1 VDQKVVASRKFTGQF
16 TLFPMRGDDS
26 YEARARKPSKPFE
39 GAVLPRVN
47 KTRKKEVAE
56 SSKSIT
62 LPTKKASTNAK
73 PVQKPTK
80 KSKTSKRGQ
89 LGTI

>member
-1 VDQKVVASRKFTGQF
+1 
-16 TLFPMRGDDS
+16 MRGDNS
-26 YEARARKPSKPFE
+26 YEPRARKPSKPFE

-47 KTRKKEVAE
+47 KIMKKDIAE

-62 LPTKKASTNAK
+62 LPTKKTSTNAK

-80 KSKTSKRGQ
+80 KSKTSRRGQ
-89 LGTI
+89 LDTI